1 MSDSEGKKNE
11 ELVKQIQ
18 EGLDSG
24 FLSEEDSKVSVV
36 IERWRAKR
44 TSEVKK

>member
-11 ELVKQIQ
+11 ELVRQIQ

-36 IERWRAKR
+36 IERWQAKR